1 MKNLLLILVSSLFSI
16 QSFAGSFPDG
26 SEPIKSISADGT
38 YFVFNCG
45 AIKKNFEVDK
55 NSSHALQFRDVHVDV
70 DTLRQNNG
78 LNKGYPAAIAY
89 IDIDG
94 DGDTDIFMSGTNNNS
109 EPDPEVYLNDG
120 YNNFKLKPEFFADFV
135 VPTSPRKS
143 IIGDYNGDNKE
154 DIYIAGH
161 GFDEPPFPGEAPVLI
176 LSNSKGYSSIALEEF
191 VGFQHGAA
199 SADID
204 ADGDLDIVV
213 SDIKSNGGVSL
224 LLNDGLGNF
233 TLARNKLREFNG
245 RGGYF
250 TVELVDVDEDG
261 YVDLLLSGHEMDGAN
276 STIFWGSGLG
286 DYSYWNN
293 KTDLPKV
300 PGMGSV
306 IDIDVGDIDND
317 GDKDIILNRTGSSD
331 GDFYIGY
338 YVQILKNNGAR
349 SFIQSGSIVNKNNPG
364 CMCPRIDEGW
374 FYWLRLVDKNFDGS
388 LDIVVD
394 DAWRNLIW
402 INSGSGSYSSL
413 Y

>member
-16 QSFAGSFPDG
+16 QSFAGSCPDG

-70 DTLRQNNG
+70 DTLRQKNG

-204 ADGDLDIVV
+204 AD
-213 SDIKSNGGVSL
+213 
-224 LLNDGLGNF
+224 
-233 TLARNKLREFNG
+233 
-245 RGGYF
+245 
-250 TVELVDVDEDG
+250 
-261 YVDLLLSGHEMDGAN
+261 
-276 STIFWGSGLG
+276 
-286 DYSYWNN
+286 
-293 KTDLPKV
+293 
-300 PGMGSV
+300 
-306 IDIDVGDIDND
+306 
-317 GDKDIILNRTGSSD
+317 
-331 GDFYIGY
+331 
-338 YVQILKNNGAR
+338 
-349 SFIQSGSIVNKNNPG
+349 
-364 CMCPRIDEGW
+364 
-374 FYWLRLVDKNFDGS
+374 
-388 LDIVVD
+388 
-394 DAWRNLIW
+394 
-402 INSGSGSYSSL
+402 
-413 Y
+413 